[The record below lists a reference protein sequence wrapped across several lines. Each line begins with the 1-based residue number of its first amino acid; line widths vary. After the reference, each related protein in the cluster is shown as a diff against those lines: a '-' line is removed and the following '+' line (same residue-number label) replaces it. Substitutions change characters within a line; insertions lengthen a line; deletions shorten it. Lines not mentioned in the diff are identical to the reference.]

1 MTINHR
7 NLEFGLD
14 TFGDLAFDDTTKERI
29 SYSESL
35 RNIVAEGKLADEV
48 GIDVIALGEHHREE
62 YSISSPDTVLAALAM
77 VTNTI
82 KLGTGVTV
90 LSSDDPV
97 RVYERSCTNH
107 AGTRI
112 FY

>member
-35 RNIVAEGKLADEV
+35 RNIGKN
-48 GIDVIALGEHHREE
+48 IR
-62 YSISSPDTVLAALAM
+62 SQVL
-77 VTNTI
+77 I
-82 KLGTGVTV
+82 
-90 LSSDDPV
+90 
-97 RVYERSCTNH
+97 RY
-107 AGTRI
+107 
-112 FY
+112 

>member
-35 RNIVAEGKLADEV
+35 RNIVAEG
-48 GIDVIALGEHHREE
+48 
-62 YSISSPDTVLAALAM
+62 
-77 VTNTI
+77 N
-82 KLGTGVTV
+82 
-90 LSSDDPV
+90 
-97 RVYERSCTNH
+97 
-107 AGTRI
+107 
-112 FY
+112 